1 MSRQGSHLSLG
12 RLLQP
17 TEGGNFNHGNDRQD
31 DDN

>member
-1 MSRQGSHLSLG
+1 MSRKGSHLSMG

-17 TEGGNFNHGNDRQD
+17 KSGGNYNYENDRQD

>member
-1 MSRQGSHLSLG
+1 MSRQGSHLSMG

-17 TEGGNFNHGNDRQD
+17 RSGGNFNHGNDQQD